1 MLRFLVLLLLL
12 ANGAYFAWSQGLLR
26 AWGYAPAEESEP
38 QHLAQQ
44 IKPEAIRLL
53 RADEVQRAE
62 AAAANARPPECLVAG
77 PLDDEQA
84 GAVRRA
90 ADTLLPASAW
100 AIEPVTEPAR
110 WIVYMGKYPSAQ
122 ALAVKRAELASLKL
136 KFESLGNAALEPGLS
151 LGGYESRVEAD
162 RALADLGRRGVR
174 TAKVVQEKAEL
185 KASQLRIAA
194 ADDAIRARLDD
205 LKPALAGKLL
215 RSCK

>member
-84 GAVRRA
+84 AVVRRA
-90 ADTLLPASAW
+90 ADALLLPSAW
-100 AIEPVTEPAR
+100 VMEPVTEAAR

-122 ALAVKRAELASLKL
+122 ALSAKRAELAALRLKSEPL
-136 KFESLGNAALEPGLS
+136 SNPSLEPGLS
-151 LGGYESRVEAD
+151 LGGFETRAEAD
-162 RALADLGRRGVR
+162 KALADLGRRGVR
-174 TAKVVQEKAEL
+174 TAKVVQERAQV

-205 LKPALAGKLL
+205 LKPALAGNAL